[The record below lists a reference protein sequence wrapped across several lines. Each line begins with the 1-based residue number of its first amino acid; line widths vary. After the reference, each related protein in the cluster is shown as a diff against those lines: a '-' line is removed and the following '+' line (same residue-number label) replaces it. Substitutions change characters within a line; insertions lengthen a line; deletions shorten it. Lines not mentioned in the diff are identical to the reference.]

1 MSHCLCPPACVSLH
15 LPGQVHLPYSN
26 RGFIY
31 CSYRMALEFAG
42 ESGPHLLSATVT
54 GTCPHSY
61 FQMAKVGKGIWR
73 GGGEGGGKKVR
84 LQL

>member
-1 MSHCLCPPACVSLH
+1 MSHCLCPPASVSLH

-31 CSYRMALEFAG
+31 CSYQMALEFAR

-61 FQMAKVGKGIWR
+61 FQNGQGRKRNMVGRR
-73 GGGEGGGKKVR
+73 GRGGKKVR